1 MICRHQADL
10 LSTRELT
17 QQAPV
22 DEDCHEVL
30 SRRLDTSFY
39 GIQKLR
45 KEGEEDTAEELAD
58 AVEEHI
64 INRSPPSV
72 HQRAVELERERGYV

>member
-1 MICRHQADL
+1 MRCIHAAER
-10 LSTRELT
+10 LSTRQLT
-17 QQAPV
+17 QKSPV

-30 SRRLDTSFY
+30 SQQLDTAFY